1 MWWVA
6 QWLERLNILI
16 HPLPEKA
23 DELRVIACQ
32 AGGRGFDSRS
42 TTPINFR
49 FGIEFKFKIF
59 MWRVAQR

>member
-32 AGGRGFDSRS
+32 AGGGGFDSRS
-42 TTPINFR
+42 TTPINF
-49 FGIEFKFKIF
+49 KFWTSATLSQTILDLI
-59 MWRVAQR
+59 